1 MMKEVLLTLAFTAV
15 GLSATAQT
23 SDNVA
28 YKDGTVRITVIDDGA
43 ARLEY
48 SPDGK
53 FVDDYSQVAVN
64 RKYAPVD
71 YKVTNSAKKVSIRTD
86 AMTITYL
93 KGTGPFSSS
102 NLSIVSAKKKGSLP
116 FVWKPGMKDDGNLKG
131 TYRTLDGYDGNMK
144 GDKPMPIED
153 GLLSRNGWTFIDDS
167 HSYLFDHSDWP
178 WIENRPD
185 TAQAQD
191 WYFLAYGHDYKK
203 ALRMF
208 TDFSGKVPLPPRYAF
223 GYWWSR
229 YWSYSDDELR
239 DLVHNFHEYDVP
251 LDVLV
256 IDMDWHYNQAP
267 RGGWT
272 GYTWNRT
279 LFPDPKGFLH
289 WVKSSNLEVTMNLH
303 PADGIKTWEEQ
314 WPAMSKW
321 MGMDTTLHK
330 DIPFEV
336 SNKRFMTGWF
346 NEVLHPMEKD
356 GVDFWWLDWQQ
367 WLNDKKYKNLSNTWW
382 INYCVFSDM
391 VRNRDTRPMLYHRWG
406 GLGNHRYQIGFS
418 GDAVISWKSLD
429 FQPYFNSTASNVLY
443 CYWSHD
449 IGGHMYA
456 NSIDPEM
463 YVRWMQFGL
472 FSPILRSHSTKN
484 SGLNKEPWVFS
495 YPVTRMLRNIV
506 KERYVLNPYIY
517 TMARKTYDNAL
528 PLCRPMYYDYA
539 ESPEAYEQKD
549 EYMFG
554 DNMIVRPV
562 TAPMKGAKATE
573 AVWLPKGNDWYE
585 VASGKLLKGGQTVN
599 NGFHLDEIPVYV
611 KAGSVVPMY
620 PDTLKNL
627 RGNDNPVIVNVYP
640 AMGDCSSK
648 AEYYEDAGNDKH
660 YATQY
665 AVTPLSAERQGNKLV
680 VKIGGRNGNYSG
692 MPSNRKYQVKVVA
705 SVVPEKVLVNG
716 KSTPFHYDGM
726 TLSLIVDIDNT
737 DCSTE
742 KTVEVSYPTSS
753 QCVANGEIGQM
764 RRVRDNVYQLK
775 VRNAGI
781 VLTDDLA
788 NMESAGRAI
797 TYNPAL
803 FEQKMNFFRDR
814 YAHLEEVLKAQKL
827 NDADYKFFI
836 DYTY

>member
-1 MMKEVLLTLAFTAV
+1 MKEVLLTLAFAAA
-15 GLSATAQT
+15 GLSAMAQT

-28 YKDGTVRITVIDDGA
+28 YKDGNVRITMIDDGA

-53 FVDDYSQVAVN
+53 FVDNRSQVAVI
-64 RKYAPVD
+64 RKYAPVN

-93 KGTGPFSSS
+93 KGQGPFSAS
-102 NLSIVSAKKKGSLP
+102 NLSIVSAKKKGTAP
-116 FVWKPGMKDDGNLKG
+116 FVWKPGTKDDKNLKG
-131 TYRTLDGYDGNMK
+131 TYRTLDQYDGNLRK
-144 GDKPMPIED
+144 GKPMPIED
-153 GLLSRNGWTFIDDS
+153 GLLSRNGWTLIDDS
-167 HSYLFDHSDWP
+167 RSYLFDNSEWP
-178 WIENRPD
+178 WVENRPD
-185 TAQAQD
+185 TARAQD

-239 DLVHNFHEYDVP
+239 DLVKSFHEYDVP

-279 LFPDPKGFLH
+279 LFPDPKGFLR
-289 WVKSSNLEVTMNLH
+289 WLKGNNLEVTMNLH

-321 MGMDTTLHK
+321 MGIDTTLHK
-330 DIPFEV
+330 NIPFEG
-336 SNKRFMTGWF
+336 SNKRFMTGWL
-346 NEVLHPMEKD
+346 NEVLRPMEKA

-367 WLNDKKYKNLSNTWW
+367 WLNDKKYKDLSNTWW

-391 VRNRDTRPMLYHRWG
+391 MRNRDTRPMLYHRWG

-418 GDAVISWKSLD
+418 GDAVISWKSLE

-449 IGGHMYA
+449 IGGHMGA

-484 SGLNKEPWVFS
+484 AGLNKEPWVFA
-495 YPVTRMLRNIV
+495 YPVTRMLRDIV
-506 KERYVLNPYIY
+506 KTRYALNPYIY
-517 TMARKTYDNAL
+517 TMARKTYDEAL

-539 ESPEAYEQKD
+539 DSQEAYDQKD

-554 DNMIVRPV
+554 DNMLVRPV
-562 TAPMKGAKATE
+562 TAPLQGAKATQ
-573 AVWLPKGNDWYE
+573 AVWLPKGADWYE

-611 KAGSVVPMY
+611 KAGSIIPMY
-620 PDTLKNL
+620 GDTLKNL

-640 AMGDCSSK
+640 ASGDATSK
-648 AEYYEDAGNDKH
+648 ADYYEDAGNDKQ
-660 YATQY
+660 YASQY
-665 AVTPLSAERQGNKLV
+665 AVTPLSAERSGNKLT
-680 VKIGGRNGNYSG
+680 VKVGARKGSYAG
-692 MPSNRKYQVKVVA
+692 MPANRKYQVKVVA
-705 SVVPEKVLVNG
+705 SVLPEKVLVNG
-716 KSTPFHYDGM
+716 QDAPFHYDGM
-726 TLSLIVDIDNT
+726 SLSLLVDLNNT
-737 DCSTE
+737 DCATA
-742 KTVEVSYPTSS
+742 KTVEIIYPSNS

-797 TYNPAL
+797 TYNPSL
-803 FEQKMNFFRDR
+803 FEQKLNFFRDR
-814 YAHLEEVLKAQKL
+814 YAHLEDVLKAQKL
-827 NDADYKFFI
+827 SEADYKFFI

>member
-1 MMKEVLLTLAFTAV
+1 MKEVLLTLAFAAA
-15 GLSATAQT
+15 GLSAMAQT

-28 YKDGTVRITVIDDGA
+28 YKDGNVRITMIDDGA

-53 FVDDYSQVAVN
+53 FVDNRSQVAVI
-64 RKYAPVD
+64 RKYAPVN

-93 KGTGPFSSS
+93 KGQGPFSAS
-102 NLSIVSAKKKGSLP
+102 NLSIVSAKKKGTAP
-116 FVWKPGMKDDGNLKG
+116 FVWKPGTKDDKNLKG
-131 TYRTLDGYDGNMK
+131 TYRTLDQYDGNLRK
-144 GDKPMPIED
+144 GKPMPIED
-153 GLLSRNGWTFIDDS
+153 GLLSRNGWTLIDDS
-167 HSYLFDHSDWP
+167 RSYLFDNSEWP
-178 WIENRPD
+178 WVENRPD
-185 TAQAQD
+185 TARAQD

-239 DLVHNFHEYDVP
+239 DLVKSFHEYDVP

-279 LFPDPKGFLH
+279 LFPDPKGFLR
-289 WVKSSNLEVTMNLH
+289 WLKGNNLEVTMNLH

-321 MGMDTTLHK
+321 MGIDTTLHK
-330 DIPFEV
+330 NIPFEG
-336 SNKRFMTGWF
+336 SNKRFMTGWL
-346 NEVLHPMEKD
+346 NEVLRPMEKA

-367 WLNDKKYKNLSNTWW
+367 WLNDKKYKDLSNTWW

-391 VRNRDTRPMLYHRWG
+391 MRNRDTRPMLYHRWG

-418 GDAVISWKSLD
+418 GDAVISWKSLE

-449 IGGHMYA
+449 IGGHMGA

-484 SGLNKEPWVFS
+484 AGLNKEPWVFA
-495 YPVTRMLRNIV
+495 YPVTRMLRDIV
-506 KERYVLNPYIY
+506 KTRYALNPYIY
-517 TMARKTYDNAL
+517 TMARKTYDEAL

-539 ESPEAYEQKD
+539 DSQEAYDQKD

-554 DNMIVRPV
+554 DNMLVRPV
-562 TAPMKGAKATE
+562 TAPLQGAKATQ
-573 AVWLPKGNDWYE
+573 AVWLPKGADWYE

-611 KAGSVVPMY
+611 KAGSIIPMY
-620 PDTLKNL
+620 GDTLKNL
-627 RGNDNPVIVNVYP
+627 RGNDNPVVVNVYP
-640 AMGDCSSK
+640 ASGDGTSK
-648 AEYYEDAGNDKH
+648 ADYYEDAGNDKQ
-660 YATQY
+660 YASQY
-665 AVTPLSAERQGNKLV
+665 AVTPLSAERSGNKLTV
-680 VKIGGRNGNYSG
+680 TVGARKGSYAG
-692 MPSNRKYQVKVVA
+692 MPANRKYQVKVVA
-705 SVVPEKVLVNG
+705 SVLPEKVLVNG
-716 KSTPFHYDGM
+716 QDAPFHYDGM
-726 TLSLIVDIDNT
+726 SLSLLVDLNNT
-737 DCSTE
+737 DCSTA
-742 KTVEVSYPTSS
+742 KTVEIIYPSNS

-797 TYNPAL
+797 TYNPSL
-803 FEQKMNFFRDR
+803 FEQKLNFFRDR
-814 YAHLEEVLKAQKL
+814 YAHLEDVLKAQKL
-827 NDADYKFFI
+827 SEADYKFFI

>member
-1 MMKEVLLTLAFTAV
+1 MKEVLLTLAFAAA
-15 GLSATAQT
+15 GLSAMAQT

-28 YKDGTVRITVIDDGA
+28 YKDGNVRITMIDDGA

-53 FVDDYSQVAVN
+53 FVDNRSQVAVI
-64 RKYAPVD
+64 RKYAPVN

-93 KGTGPFSSS
+93 KGQGPFSAS
-102 NLSIVSAKKKGSLP
+102 NLSIVSAKKKGTAP
-116 FVWKPGMKDDGNLKG
+116 FVWKPGTKDDKNLKG
-131 TYRTLDGYDGNMK
+131 TYRTLDQYDGNLRK
-144 GDKPMPIED
+144 GKPMPIED
-153 GLLSRNGWTFIDDS
+153 GLLSRNGWTLIDDS
-167 HSYLFDHSDWP
+167 RSYLFDNSEWP
-178 WIENRPD
+178 WVENRPD
-185 TAQAQD
+185 TARAQD

-239 DLVHNFHEYDVP
+239 DLVKSFHEYDVP

-279 LFPDPKGFLH
+279 LFPDPKGFLR
-289 WVKSSNLEVTMNLH
+289 WLKGNNLEVTMNLH

-321 MGMDTTLHK
+321 MGFDTTFHK
-330 DIPFEV
+330 DIPYEG
-336 SNKRFMTGWF
+336 SNKRFMTGWL
-346 NEVLHPMEKD
+346 NEVLRPMEKA

-418 GDAVISWKSLD
+418 GDAVISWKSLE

-449 IGGHMYA
+449 IGGHMGA

-484 SGLNKEPWVFS
+484 AGLNKEPWVFA
-495 YPVTRMLRNIV
+495 YPVTRMLRDIV
-506 KERYVLNPYIY
+506 KTRYALNPYIY
-517 TMARKTYDNAL
+517 TMARKTYDEAL

-539 ESPEAYEQKD
+539 DSQEAYDQKD

-554 DNMIVRPV
+554 DNMLVRPV
-562 TAPMKGAKATE
+562 TAPLQGAKATQ
-573 AVWLPKGNDWYE
+573 AVWLPKGADWYE

-611 KAGSVVPMY
+611 KAGSIIPMY
-620 PDTLKNL
+620 GDTLKNL

-640 AMGDCSSK
+640 ASGDATSK
-648 AEYYEDAGNDKH
+648 ADYYEDAGNDKQ

-665 AVTPLSAERQGNKLV
+665 AVTPLSAERSGNKLT
-680 VKIGGRNGNYSG
+680 VKVGARKGSYAG
-692 MPSNRKYQVKVVA
+692 MPANRKYQVRVVA
-705 SVVPEKVLVNG
+705 SVLPEKVLVNG
-716 KSTPFHYDGM
+716 QDAPFHYDGM
-726 TLSLIVDIDNT
+726 SLSLLVDLNNT
-737 DCSTE
+737 DCATA
-742 KTVEVSYPTSS
+742 KTVEIIYPSNS

-797 TYNPAL
+797 TYNPSL
-803 FEQKMNFFRDR
+803 FEQKLNFFRDR
-814 YAHLEEVLKAQKL
+814 YAHLEDVLKAQKL
-827 NDADYKFFI
+827 SEADYKFFI

>member
-1 MMKEVLLTLAFTAV
+1 M
-15 GLSATAQT
+15 AQT
-23 SDNVA
+23 SENVA
-28 YKDGTVRITVIDDGA
+28 YKDGNVRITMIDDGA

-53 FVDDYSQVAVN
+53 FVDNRSQVAVI
-64 RKYAPVD
+64 RKYAPVN

-93 KGTGPFSSS
+93 KGQGPFSAS
-102 NLSIVSAKKKGSLP
+102 NLSIVSAKKKGTAP
-116 FVWKPGMKDDGNLKG
+116 FVWKPGTKDDKNLKG
-131 TYRTLDGYDGNMK
+131 TYRTLDQYDGNLRK
-144 GDKPMPIED
+144 GKPMPIED
-153 GLLSRNGWTFIDDS
+153 GLLSRNGWTLIDDS
-167 HSYLFDHSDWP
+167 RSYLFDNSEWP
-178 WIENRPD
+178 WVENRPD
-185 TAQAQD
+185 TARAQD

-239 DLVHNFHEYDVP
+239 DLVKSFHEYDVP

-279 LFPDPKGFLH
+279 LFPDPKGFLR
-289 WVKSSNLEVTMNLH
+289 WLKGNNLEVTMNLH

-321 MGMDTTLHK
+321 MGFDTTFHK
-330 DIPFEV
+330 DIPYEG
-336 SNKRFMTGWF
+336 SNKRFMTGWL
-346 NEVLHPMEKD
+346 NEVLRPMEKA

-418 GDAVISWKSLD
+418 GDAVISWKSLE

-449 IGGHMYA
+449 IGGHMGA

-484 SGLNKEPWVFS
+484 AGLNKEPWVFA
-495 YPVTRMLRNIV
+495 YPVTRMLRDIV
-506 KERYVLNPYIY
+506 KTRYALNPYIY
-517 TMARKTYDNAL
+517 TMARKTYDEAL

-539 ESPEAYEQKD
+539 DSQEAYDQKD

-554 DNMIVRPV
+554 DNMLVRPV
-562 TAPMKGAKATE
+562 TAPLQGAKATQ
-573 AVWLPKGNDWYE
+573 AVWLPKGADWYE

-611 KAGSVVPMY
+611 KAGSIIPMY
-620 PDTLKNL
+620 GDTLKNL

-640 AMGDCSSK
+640 ASGDATSK
-648 AEYYEDAGNDKH
+648 ADYYEDAGNDKQ
-660 YATQY
+660 YASQY
-665 AVTPLSAERQGNKLV
+665 AVTPLSAERSGNKLT
-680 VKIGGRNGNYSG
+680 VKVGARKGSYAG
-692 MPSNRKYQVKVVA
+692 MPANRKYQVRVVA
-705 SVVPEKVLVNG
+705 SVLPEKVLVNG
-716 KSTPFHYDGM
+716 QDAPFHYDGM
-726 TLSLIVDIDNT
+726 SLSLLVDLNNT
-737 DCSTE
+737 DCATA
-742 KTVEVSYPTSS
+742 KTVEIIYPSNS

-797 TYNPAL
+797 TYNPSL
-803 FEQKMNFFRDR
+803 FEQKLNFFRDR
-814 YAHLEEVLKAQKL
+814 YAHLEDVLKAQKL
-827 NDADYKFFI
+827 SEADYKFFI

>member
-1 MMKEVLLTLAFTAV
+1 MKEVLLTLAFAAA
-15 GLSATAQT
+15 GLSAMAQT

-28 YKDGTVRITVIDDGA
+28 YKDGNVRITMIDDGA

-53 FVDDYSQVAVN
+53 FVDNRSQVAVI
-64 RKYAPVD
+64 RKYAPVN

-93 KGTGPFSSS
+93 KGQGPFSAS
-102 NLSIVSAKKKGSLP
+102 NLSIVSAKKKGTAP
-116 FVWKPGMKDDGNLKG
+116 FVWKPGTKDDKNLKG
-131 TYRTLDGYDGNMK
+131 TYRTLDQYDGNLRK
-144 GDKPMPIED
+144 GKPMPIED
-153 GLLSRNGWTFIDDS
+153 GLLSRNGWTLIDDS
-167 HSYLFDHSDWP
+167 RSYLFDNSEWP
-178 WIENRPD
+178 WVENRPD
-185 TAQAQD
+185 TARAQD

-239 DLVHNFHEYDVP
+239 DLVKSFHEYDVP

-279 LFPDPKGFLH
+279 LFPDPKGFLR
-289 WVKSSNLEVTMNLH
+289 WLKGNNLEVTMNLH

-321 MGMDTTLHK
+321 MGIDTTFHK
-330 DIPFEV
+330 DIPYEG
-336 SNKRFMTGWF
+336 SNKRFMTGWL
-346 NEVLHPMEKD
+346 NEVLRPMEKA

-418 GDAVISWKSLD
+418 GDAVISWKSLE

-449 IGGHMYA
+449 IGGHMGA

-484 SGLNKEPWVFS
+484 AGLNKEPWVFA
-495 YPVTRMLRNIV
+495 YPVTRMLRDIV
-506 KERYVLNPYIY
+506 KTRYALNPYIY
-517 TMARKTYDNAL
+517 TMARKTYDEAL

-539 ESPEAYEQKD
+539 DSQEAYDQKD

-554 DNMIVRPV
+554 DNMLVRPV
-562 TAPMKGAKATE
+562 TAPLQGAKATQ
-573 AVWLPKGNDWYE
+573 AVWLPKGADWYE

-611 KAGSVVPMY
+611 KAGSIIPMY
-620 PDTLKNL
+620 GDTLKNL

-640 AMGDCSSK
+640 ASGDATSK
-648 AEYYEDAGNDKH
+648 ADYYEDAGNDKQ
-660 YATQY
+660 YASQY
-665 AVTPLSAERQGNKLV
+665 AVTPLSAERSGNKLT
-680 VKIGGRNGNYSG
+680 VKVGARKGSYAG
-692 MPSNRKYQVKVVA
+692 MPANRKYQVRVVA
-705 SVVPEKVLVNG
+705 SVLPEKVLVNG
-716 KSTPFHYDGM
+716 QDAPFHYDGM
-726 TLSLIVDIDNT
+726 SLSLLVDLNNT
-737 DCSTE
+737 DCATA
-742 KTVEVSYPTSS
+742 KTVEIIYPSNS

-797 TYNPAL
+797 TYNPSL
-803 FEQKMNFFRDR
+803 FEQKLNFFRDR
-814 YAHLEEVLKAQKL
+814 YAHLEDVLKAQKL
-827 NDADYKFFI
+827 SEADYKFFI

>member
-1 MMKEVLLTLAFTAV
+1 MKEVLLTLAFAAA
-15 GLSATAQT
+15 GLSAMAQT

-28 YKDGTVRITVIDDGA
+28 YKDGNVRITMIDDGA

-53 FVDDYSQVAVN
+53 FVDNRSQVAVI
-64 RKYAPVD
+64 RKYAPVN

-93 KGTGPFSSS
+93 KGQGPFSAS
-102 NLSIVSAKKKGSLP
+102 NLSIVSAKKKGTAP
-116 FVWKPGMKDDGNLKG
+116 FVWKPGTKDDKNLKG
-131 TYRTLDGYDGNMK
+131 TYRTLDQYDGNLRK
-144 GDKPMPIED
+144 GKPMPIED
-153 GLLSRNGWTFIDDS
+153 GLLSKSGWTLIDDS
-167 HSYLFDHSDWP
+167 RSYLFDNSEWP
-178 WIENRPD
+178 WVENRPD
-185 TAQAQD
+185 TARAQD

-239 DLVHNFHEYDVP
+239 DLVKSFHEYDVP

-279 LFPDPKGFLH
+279 LFPDPKGFLR
-289 WVKSSNLEVTMNLH
+289 WLKGNNLEVTMNLH

-321 MGMDTTLHK
+321 MGIDTTLHK
-330 DIPFEV
+330 NIPFEG
-336 SNKRFMTGWF
+336 SNKRFMTGWL
-346 NEVLHPMEKD
+346 NEVLRPMEKA

-367 WLNDKKYKNLSNTWW
+367 WLNDKKYKDLSNTWW

-418 GDAVISWKSLD
+418 GDAVISWKSLE

-449 IGGHMYA
+449 IGGHMGT
-456 NSIDPEM
+456 NKIDPEM

-484 SGLNKEPWVFS
+484 AGLNKEPWVFA
-495 YPVTRMLRNIV
+495 YPVTRMLRDIV
-506 KERYVLNPYIY
+506 KTRYALNPYIY
-517 TMARKTYDNAL
+517 TMARKTYDEAL

-539 ESPEAYEQKD
+539 DSQEAYDQKD

-554 DNMIVRPV
+554 DNMLVRPV
-562 TAPMKGAKATE
+562 TAPLQGAKAMQ
-573 AVWLPKGNDWYE
+573 AVWLPKGADWYE

-611 KAGSVVPMY
+611 KAGSIIPMY
-620 PDTLKNL
+620 GDTLKNL

-640 AMGDCSSK
+640 ASGDATSK
-648 AEYYEDAGNDKH
+648 ADYYEDAGNDKQ

-665 AVTPLSAERQGNKLV
+665 AVTPLSAERSGNKLT
-680 VKIGGRNGNYSG
+680 VKVGARKGSYAG
-692 MPSNRKYQVKVVA
+692 MPANRKYQVKVVA
-705 SVVPEKVLVNG
+705 SVLPEKVLVNG
-716 KSTPFHYDGM
+716 QDAPFHYDGM
-726 TLSLIVDIDNT
+726 SLSLLVDLNNT
-737 DCSTE
+737 DCATA
-742 KTVEVSYPTSS
+742 KTVEIIYPSDS

-797 TYNPAL
+797 TYNPSL
-803 FEQKMNFFRDR
+803 FEQKLNFFRDR
-814 YAHLEEVLKAQKL
+814 YAHLEDVLKAQKL
-827 NDADYKFFI
+827 SEADYKFFI

>member
-1 MMKEVLLTLAFTAV
+1 MKEVLLTLAFAAV
-15 GLSATAQT
+15 GLSVTAQT

-28 YKDGTVRITVIDDGA
+28 YKDGTVRITLIDDGA

-48 SPDGK
+48 APDGK
-53 FVDDYSQVAVN
+53 FVDNCSQVAVI
-64 RKYAPVD
+64 RKYAPVK
-71 YKVTNSAKKVSIRTD
+71 YKVTNSAKKVSIHTD

-93 KGTGPFSSS
+93 KGQGPFSAS
-102 NLSIVSAKKKGSLP
+102 NLSIVSAKKKGTAP
-116 FVWKPGMKDDGNLKG
+116 FVWKPGTKDDKNLKG
-131 TYRTLDGYDGNMK
+131 TYRTLDQYDGNLRK
-144 GDKPMPIED
+144 GKPMPIED
-153 GLLSRNGWTFIDDS
+153 GLLSENGWTLIDDS

-178 WIENRPD
+178 WVETRPD
-185 TAQAQD
+185 TAKAQD

-239 DLVHNFHEYDVP
+239 DLVKSFHEYDVP

-272 GYTWNRT
+272 GYTWNRS
-279 LFPDPKGFLH
+279 LFPDPQGFLR
-289 WVKSSNLEVTMNLH
+289 WLKSNNLEVTMNLH
-303 PADGIKTWEEQ
+303 PADGIKTWEER

-321 MGMDTTLHK
+321 MGIDTTLHK
-330 DIPFEV
+330 DIPYEG
-336 SNKRFMTGWF
+336 SNKRFMTGWL
-346 NEVLHPMEKD
+346 NEVLRPMEKA

-367 WLNDKKYKNLSNTWW
+367 WLNDKKFKNLSNTWW

-418 GDAVISWKSLD
+418 GDAVISWKSLE

-449 IGGHMYA
+449 IGGHMGA

-484 SGLNKEPWVFS
+484 AGLNKEPWVFS
-495 YPVTRMLRNIV
+495 YPVTRMLRDIV
-506 KERYVLNPYIY
+506 KTRYALNPYIY
-517 TMARKTYDNAL
+517 TMARKTYDEAL

-539 ESPEAYEQKD
+539 DSREAYDQKD

-562 TAPMKGAKATE
+562 TAPLKGAKAMQ
-573 AVWLPKGNDWYE
+573 AVWLPKGTDWYE

-611 KAGSVVPMY
+611 KAGSVIPMY
-620 PDTLKNL
+620 GDTLKNL

-640 AMGDCSSK
+640 ASGDGTSHS
-648 AEYYEDAGNDKH
+648 EYYEDAGNDKQ
-660 YATQY
+660 YATQF
-665 AVTPLSAERQGNKLV
+665 AVTPLSAERQGNKLT
-680 VKIGGRNGNYSG
+680 VKVGALKGSYPG
-692 MPSNRKYQVKVVA
+692 MPANRKYQVKVVA
-705 SVVPEKVLVNG
+705 SVLPEKVLVNG
-716 KSTPFHYDGM
+716 QSADFHYDGM
-726 TLSLIVDIDNT
+726 TLSLLVDVSNT
-737 DCSTE
+737 DCATE
-742 KTVEVSYPTSS
+742 KTVEITYPTNS

-803 FEQKMNFFRDR
+803 FEEKLNFFRDR
-814 YAHLEEVLKAQKL
+814 YAHLEDVLKAQKL
-827 NDADYKFFI
+827 NNADYKFFI